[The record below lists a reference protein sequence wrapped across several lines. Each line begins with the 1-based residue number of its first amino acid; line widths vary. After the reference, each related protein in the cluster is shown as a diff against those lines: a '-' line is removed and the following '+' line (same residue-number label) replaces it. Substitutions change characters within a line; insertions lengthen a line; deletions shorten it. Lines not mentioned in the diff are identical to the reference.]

1 MPGSYREAFE
11 ARWAMS
17 RDSLDEWIDKA
28 LEADPLPMVEVDVP
42 EHGPPLTDSELR
54 CAQDHLSKWQAP
66 PDFINATKALCERC
80 LSKDW
85 FRSPRLKFLHNAYV
99 LADFVRLQHARRAE
113 AWQRVQGD
121 FWGKDRLSKR
131 LDRAR

>member
-1 MPGSYREAFE
+1 
-11 ARWAMS
+11 MS

-28 LEADPLPMVEVDVP
+28 LEADPLPMVDVDEP

-85 FRSPRLKFLHNAYV
+85 FRSPRLKFLHDAYV
-99 LADFVRLQHARRAE
+99 LADFVRLREVESVRLAGPSERRAV
-113 AWQRVQGD
+113 QRS
-121 FWGKDRLSKR
+121 L
-131 LDRAR
+131 